1 MLKSLRSPSAEN
13 QRDPTLARF
22 VPRLSTLIAALLML
36 LLELLVGQA
45 SAHDLDIDSLSI
57 RIETKSGTIDG
68 QFLLDPDLTRP
79 KGPQTELQ
87 GAEKEK
93 ERERLFGF
101 IRERVVFRTEDQ
113 QLTPSLELRELYV
126 KGGAVPGDSVM
137 YRAQLPKGWQ
147 KLRVAIEKPL
157 EQIAVT
163 IVVDGAE
170 KPSQLLAGA
179 APLLIH
185 EIRDHRGASS
195 IPAQGDRLS
204 KNESPSVF
212 RQAARHI
219 VTGFVHIVPLGWDH
233 ILFVVALTLG
243 SLGRYRRLILELSAF
258 TVAHTITLG
267 LGALRLVVVPPSVIE
282 PLIAFSIAA
291 VALEYLVGTENV
303 RIRYALVGS
312 FGLLHGLG
320 FAGALLDLGFSG
332 GSFLLFLASFNV
344 GVELG
349 QLSVVLISLAGF
361 LLLSR
366 SPRVRERSLHAL
378 AIAIAACG
386 ALVGVTRILG

>member
-1 MLKSLRSPSAEN
+1 MLRSLRSPSAET
-13 QRDPTLARF
+13 QSARALAGF
-22 VPRLSTLIAALLML
+22 VPRLSTLIAALLVL
-36 LLELLVGQA
+36 LLELLASRA

-57 RIETKSGTIDG
+57 RLETKSRTIDG
-68 QFLLDPDLTRP
+68 QLLLDPDLTRP

-93 ERERLFGF
+93 ERARLFAF
-101 IRERVVFRTEDQ
+101 IHEHIVLRTADE
-113 QLTPSLELRELYV
+113 QLMPSLELRELYV

-137 YRAQLPKGWQ
+137 YSAQLPEGWQ
-147 KLRVAIEKPL
+147 NLRVSIEKPL
-157 EQIAVT
+157 ERLAVT

-170 KPSQLLAGA
+170 KPTQLLERA

-185 EIRDHRGASS
+185 EISGASGAS
-195 IPAQGDRLS
+195 AQGAPLS
-204 KNESPSVF
+204 KKESRSALK
-212 RQAARHI
+212 QAATHI
-219 VTGFVHIVPLGWDH
+219 GTGFVHIVPLGWDH

-243 SLGRYRRLILELSAF
+243 SLGQYRRLIWELSAF
-258 TVAHTITLG
+258 TLAHTITLG
-267 LGALRLVVVPPSVIE
+267 LGALRLVVVPASVIE

-291 VALEYLVGTENV
+291 VAMEHLVRTENV
-303 RIRYALVGS
+303 RVRYALVGG

-349 QLSVVLISLAGF
+349 QLTVVLVSVAGF

-366 SPRVRERSLHAL
+366 SPKLLERTLRML

-386 ALVGVTRILG
+386 SLVGVARLLG